1 MRMYFDNQAV
11 MGIASIPLFHEM
23 KKHKN

>member
-1 MRMYFDNQAV
+1 MYFDNQAV